1 MRYLWELKVKN
12 KNWRFPFFLG
22 EAIERYVWPWMRWEL
37 DWWFSLRL
45 PPLNGEKGPAGDASL
60 LNWGRAEL
68 RASSSC
74 AVYIQ
79 TRERQSRSSCLPFP
93 APYASWTFR
102 FSPVFNSKNNPTS
115 EAVRDCLFDN
125 LHTTYIRRVMLTKTS
140 VGIGLLKRKDYLNWI
155 QIHFIAWITKKSIP
169 N

>member
-68 RASSSC
+68 RASSSRVLYIYRQENANHGA
-74 AVYIQ
+74 AV
-79 TRERQSRSSCLPFP
+79 CH
-93 APYASWTFR
+93 FR
-102 FSPVFNSKNNPTS
+102 PRTLAGPSGFSPVFNSKNNPTS

-155 QIHFIAWITKKSIP
+155 QIHFIT
-169 N
+169 